1 MTDLRP
7 SSSASERPA
16 LLVLEDGEV
25 FEGVAFGAG
34 SDGSDAFGEVVFNT
48 GMAGYQEV
56 LTDPS
61 YQGQIVTMTY
71 PHIGNYGVNDEDLES
86 ARPRVAGFVVRD
98 VPPAWSSWR
107 GAGSVGEYLE
117 RWNIPGICEVD
128 TRRLTRHIR
137 SRGAMRGGISS
148 TILDPAELLELVR
161 SSPSIVGLDLV
172 QSVTT
177 PERLRPFAE
186 GSVRWPG
193 PEGSAGSMVRSDGE
207 AEPGPGR
214 TVKRRRVAAYDF
226 GIKWN
231 ILRQFGEHGY
241 DVVVYPAQTPPE
253 EVLADQPDGVFLSNG
268 PGDPEAVRY
277 GIEAAKAFVGTVPV
291 FGICLGHQLLG
302 LALGLPTFK
311 LPFGHRGVNHPVV
324 RLADGA
330 IEITT
335 QNHGFAVRPE
345 PFRFD
350 VPKAPGD
357 PLPVGAIADT
367 GFGKVELTHLN
378 LNDYTIEGFRL
389 LDAPAFAVQY
399 HPEAG
404 PGPHDARYL
413 FDQFDALMDGQLR

>member
-1 MTDLRP
+1 LT
-7 SSSASERPA
+7 ASTSTASTSTASTERRA
-16 LLVLEDGEV
+16 LLALEDGEI
-25 FEGVAFGAG
+25 FEGVAFGATG
-34 SDGSDAFGEVVFNT
+34 DAVDAAVAFGEVVFNT

-71 PHIGNYGVNDEDLES
+71 PHIGNYGVNDSDLES

-107 GAGSVGEYLE
+107 GEGSIGAYLE
-117 RWNIPGICEVD
+117 QWQIPGICEVD

-137 SRGAMRGGISS
+137 HRGAMRGAISS
-148 TILDPAELLELVR
+148 EILDAAELVERVR
-161 SSPSIVGLDLV
+161 MSPSIVGRDLV
-172 QSVTT
+172 RSVTT
-177 PERLRPFAE
+177 TEPLLCPAVGAAAMGE
-186 GSVRWPG
+186 G
-193 PEGSAGSMVRSDGE
+193 
-207 AEPGPGR
+207 
-214 TVKRRRVAAYDF
+214 RRRVAAYDF

-231 ILRQFGEHGY
+231 ILRQLAEHGC
-241 DVVVYPAQTPPE
+241 DVVVYPAETPPE
-253 EVLADQPDGVFLSNG
+253 EVLADGPDGVFLSNG

-277 GIEAAKAFVGTVPV
+277 GIEAARALVGKVPL

-335 QNHGFAVRPE
+335 QNHGFAVRAE
-345 PFRFD
+345 PFGFEA
-350 VPKAPGD
+350 PEAPGGS
-357 PLPVGAIADT
+357 LPVGAVT
-367 GFGKVELTHLN
+367 GTPFGRVELTHLN
-378 LNDYTIEGFRL
+378 LNDYTVEGFRL

-413 FDQFDALMDGQLR
+413 FDEFDALMDGGLP

>member
-1 MTDLRP
+1 LI
-7 SSSASERPA
+7 ERPA

-25 FEGVAFGAG
+25 FEAVAFGATG
-34 SDGSDAFGEVVFNT
+34 DASDAFGEVVFNT

-71 PHIGNYGVNDEDLES
+71 PHIGNYGVNDEDVES

-107 GAGSVGEYLE
+107 GTGSIGGYLE
-117 RWNIPGICEVD
+117 RWQVPGICEVD

-137 SRGAMRGGISS
+137 HRGAMRGAISS
-148 TILDPAELLELVR
+148 EILDPAELLERVRTSASIVGRDLVR
-161 SSPSIVGLDLV
+161 S
-172 QSVTT
+172 VTT
-177 PERLRPFAE
+177 TEPLSRPAA
-186 GSVRWPG
+186 
-193 PEGSAGSMVRSDGE
+193 GSATMGN
-207 AEPGPGR
+207 GR
-214 TVKRRRVAAYDF
+214 HRVAAYDF

-231 ILRQFGEHGY
+231 ILRQLGEHGC

-253 EVLADQPDGVFLSNG
+253 EVLADRPDGVFLSNG
-268 PGDPEAVRY
+268 PGDPEAVGY
-277 GIEAAKAFVGTVPV
+277 GIEAARAFVGKVPV

-345 PFRFD
+345 PFGFEA
-350 VPKAPGD
+350 PSAPGD
-357 PLPVGAIADT
+357 PLPAGAVA
-367 GFGKVELTHLN
+367 GSPFGKVELTHLN

-389 LDAPAFAVQY
+389 LDAPAFDVQY

-413 FDQFDALMDGQLR
+413 FDQFDALMDGGLP

>member
-1 MTDLRP
+1 LTAVTNVT
-7 SSSASERPA
+7 SVTGVGERPA

-34 SDGSDAFGEVVFNT
+34 AGGFGEVVFNT
-48 GMAGYQEV
+48 GMTGYQEV

-61 YQGQIVTMTY
+61 YEGQVVTMTY

-98 VPPAWSSWR
+98 VPPVWSSWR
-107 GAGSVGEYLE
+107 GTGSVGDYLD
-117 RWNIPGICEVD
+117 RWGIPGICEVD

-137 SRGAMRGGISS
+137 SRGAMRGAISS
-148 TILDPAELLELVR
+148 DILDAAELVERVR
-161 SSPSIVGLDLV
+161 RAPSIVGRDLV
-172 QSVTT
+172 RDVTT
-177 PERLRPFAE
+177 REPFRRSATTA
-186 GSVRWPG
+186 G
-193 PEGSAGSMVRSDGE
+193 PPRH
-207 AEPGPGR
+207 
-214 TVKRRRVAAYDF
+214 RVAAYDF

-231 ILRQFGEHGY
+231 ILRELAGHGC
-241 DVVVYPAQTPPE
+241 DVTVYPAATPPE
-253 EVLADQPDGVFLSNG
+253 DVLADRPDGVFLSNG
-268 PGDPEAVRY
+268 PGDPEAVAY
-277 GIEAAKAFVGTVPV
+277 GIDAARAFLGKVPV

-311 LPFGHRGVNHPVV
+311 LPFGHRGVNHPVA
-324 RLADGA
+324 RLSDGA

-345 PFRFD
+345 PFGFEA
-350 VPKAPGD
+350 PSAPGD
-357 PLPVGAIADT
+357 PLPAGAVAGT
-367 GFGKVELTHLN
+367 PFGRVELTHLN

-389 LDAPAFAVQY
+389 LDVPAFAVQY

-413 FDQFDALMDGQLR
+413 FTQFDALMDGRLP